1 MRNEEENIMSQEKGL
16 PEISRR
22 QALLLAAGATMV
34 VAGGVVLK
42 AGTAYADKAGV
53 DAAVKKLIGDAS
65 VTEGKITLELPQ
77 IAENGNTV
85 PVGVSVE
92 SPMTSDNYVKAV
104 HLFADGNP
112 APDVASLY
120 FTPMS
125 GQATAATRMRL
136 AGTQN
141 VVAVAEMSDGSVFRA
156 SKEVKVTIGGC
167 GG

>member
-1 MRNEEENIMSQEKGL
+1 MSTKQAL
-16 PEISRR
+16 SALTRR
-22 QALLLAAGATMV
+22 EALLLAAGATIV
-34 VAGGVVLK
+34 AAGGVVLK
-42 AGTAYADKAGV
+42 SGTANADQKMV
-53 DAAVKKLIGDAS
+53 DEAVMKLVGDKKPAD
-65 VTEGKITLELPQ
+65 GKITFELPQ

-92 SPMTSDNYVKAV
+92 SPMTADNYVKSV

-112 APDVASLY
+112 APDVASLH

-125 GQATAATRMRL
+125 GKATAATRMRL

-156 SKEVKVTIGGC
+156 QQEVKVTIGGC

>member
-1 MRNEEENIMSQEKGL
+1 MSTKQAL
-16 PEISRR
+16 SAMTRR
-22 QALLLAAGATMV
+22 EALLLAAGATIV
-34 VAGGVVLK
+34 AAGGTVLQSGS
-42 AGTAYADKAGV
+42 ANADEKMV
-53 DAAVKKLIGDAS
+53 NDQIMKMIGDKKPA
-65 VTEGKITLELPQ
+65 EGKITLELPQ

-92 SPMTSDNYVKAV
+92 SPMTADNYVKAV

-112 APDVASLY
+112 APDIASLY

-125 GQATAATRMRL
+125 GKASASTRIRL

-141 VVAVAEMSDGSVFRA
+141 IVAVAEMSDGSVYRA
-156 SKEVKVTIGGC
+156 QQEVKVTIGGC

>member
-1 MRNEEENIMSQEKGL
+1 MSTKQAL
-16 PEISRR
+16 SALTRR
-22 QALLLAAGATMV
+22 EALLLAAGATMV

-42 AGTAYADKAGV
+42 SGTAHADQKMV
-53 DAAVKKLIGDAS
+53 DDAVMKMIGKKKPA
-65 VTEGKITLELPQ
+65 EGKITFDLPQ

-92 SPMTSDNYVKAV
+92 SPMTADNYVKAV

-112 APDVASLY
+112 SPEVASLY

-125 GQATAATRMRL
+125 GKASAATRMRL
-136 AGTQN
+136 AKTQN

-156 SKEVKVTIGGC
+156 QQEVKVTIGGC